1 MIQIIYIDLPYV
13 DSDVP
18 SWATSYES
26 TPLSYIEIYI
36 MVNNEKKKNEHNANG
51 MGVDSA
57 YTIKKRKTHK
67 QKKFI
72 WWKLHLKY

>member
-36 MVNNEKKKNEHNANG
+36 MVNNEKKKMNTMQMEWG
-51 MGVDSA
+51 W
-57 YTIKKRKTHK
+57 TPPTRLKKG
-67 QKKFI
+67 
-72 WWKLHLKY
+72 KLINKRNLSGGGST

>member
-36 MVNNEKKKNEHNANG
+36 MVNNEKKKIWTQCKWNG
-51 MGVDSA
+51 GGL
-57 YTIKKRKTHK
+57 R
-67 QKKFI
+67 
-72 WWKLHLKY
+72 LHD

>member
-36 MVNNEKKKNEHNANG
+36 MVNNEKKKKWTQCKWNG
-51 MGVDSA
+51 GGL
-57 YTIKKRKTHK
+57 R
-67 QKKFI
+67 
-72 WWKLHLKY
+72 LHD